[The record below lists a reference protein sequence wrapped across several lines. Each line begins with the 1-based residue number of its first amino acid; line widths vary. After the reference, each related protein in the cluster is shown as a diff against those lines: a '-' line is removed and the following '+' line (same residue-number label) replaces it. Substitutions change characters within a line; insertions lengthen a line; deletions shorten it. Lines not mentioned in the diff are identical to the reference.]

1 MSFRALSLF
10 FLLLAA
16 GNAQSF
22 QPSIEIIEQ
31 FDDLRLVAFIDQQD
45 INDYPEW
52 QPVNGA
58 PPLSIE
64 HAVKAI
70 KALKASNH
78 EDMTVGSVSK
88 IELRK
93 IANHDNCWH
102 YLIKMHSNDGES
114 LKYEIYIVLMTGKVI
129 PAIIEIESYK

>member
-1 MSFRALSLF
+1 MTFRALSLF

-22 QPSIEIIEQ
+22 QTSIEIIEQ

-64 HAVKAI
+64 QAVKAI
-70 KALKASNH
+70 SKMKASNH
-78 EDMTVGSVSK
+78 EDMAAGSISK

-93 IANHDNCWH
+93 IANHDDYWH
-102 YLIKMHSNDGES
+102 YLIKMHSNNGER
-114 LKYEIYIVLMTGKVI
+114 LKYEIYVVLMTGKVI
-129 PAIIEIESYK
+129 PALIETESFK